1 MKTAL
6 ITGANRGIG
15 LEIARQLQQ
24 QDYQVIALC
33 RQPSAELESLGVE
46 IVADCDVTDD
56 AALEQLSSQLND
68 KKIDLLVNNA
78 GILKSMNL
86 DSLDYDAIRQQ
97 FEVNAIAPLKVTQK
111 MLPHLQKDAKV
122 AIITSRMGSMGDN
135 TSGSHYGYRM
145 SKAAVNMVGKSLSL
159 DLQDRGIAVALLHP
173 GYVKTGMT
181 GGNGEIEAPH
191 AAQGLIQRMHE
202 LNLHNTGS
210 FWHANG
216 QPLPW

>member
-46 IVADCDVTDD
+46 IVTDCDVTDD
-56 AALEQLSSQLND
+56 AALDQLSAQLSD
-68 KKIDLLVNNA
+68 KKIDLLINNA
-78 GILKSMNL
+78 GILKGMNL

-111 MLPHLQKDAKV
+111 MLPHLQENAKV

-159 DLQDRGIAVALLHP
+159 DLQDRGIAVGLLHP

-181 GGNGEIEAPH
+181 GGNGEIEAPQ

-202 LNLHNTGS
+202 LNLQNSGG

-216 QPLPW
+216 QQLPW